1 MSKLTKEEII
11 KKYTEE
17 KEYFPDDDS
26 KIEFMEDVTDSMV
39 EESSDKDEEIK
50 KLKEENERLTSEVSD
65 IKTKYKERFLTSENK
80 SEEKIE
86 ENKSEEKIEEPEEKT
101 VIDIKEI

>member
-26 KIEFMEDVTDSMV
+26 KIEFMEDVSDSMV

-86 ENKSEEKIEEPEEKT
+86 EKDEEPEEKT

>member
-39 EESSDKDEEIK
+39 EESSDKDEIK

-80 SEEKIE
+80 SEEKT
-86 ENKSEEKIEEPEEKT
+86 EEPEEKT

>member
-11 KKYTEE
+11 KKYTKE

-39 EESSDKDEEIK
+39 EDSSDKDDEIK
-50 KLKEENERLTSEVSD
+50 KLKEENVRLTSEVSD
-65 IKTKYKERFLTSENK
+65 IKTKYKERFLTSEDK
-80 SEEKIE
+80 S
-86 ENKSEEKIEEPEEKT
+86 ENKSEENEEPEEKT

>member
-39 EESSDKDEEIK
+39 EESSDKDDEIK

-86 ENKSEEKIEEPEEKT
+86 EPEEPEEKT

>member
-26 KIEFMEDVTDSMV
+26 KIEFMEDVADSMV

-80 SEEKIE
+80 YEEKIE
-86 ENKSEEKIEEPEEKT
+86 ENTEEPEEKT

>member
-39 EESSDKDEEIK
+39 EESSNKDEEIK

-86 ENKSEEKIEEPEEKT
+86 EKIEEPEEKT

>member
-1 MSKLTKEEII
+1 MPKLTKEEII

-26 KIEFMEDVTDSMV
+26 KIEFMEDITDSIV
-39 EESSDKDEEIK
+39 EDSSDKDEEIK
-50 KLKEENERLTSEVSD
+50 KLKEENERLASEVSD

-86 ENKSEEKIEEPEEKT
+86 EKNEEPEEKT

>member
-39 EESSDKDEEIK
+39 EDSSDKDEEIK
-50 KLKEENERLTSEVSD
+50 KLKEENDRLTSEVSD
-65 IKTKYKERFLTSENK
+65 IKTKYKERFLTSEDK
-80 SEEKIE
+80 S
-86 ENKSEEKIEEPEEKT
+86 ENKSEEENEEPEEKT

>member
-26 KIEFMEDVTDSMV
+26 KIEFMEDVTDSMA

-86 ENKSEEKIEEPEEKT
+86 EKTEEPEEKT

>member
-39 EESSDKDEEIK
+39 EDSSDKDEEIK
-50 KLKEENERLTSEVSD
+50 KLKEENERLNSEVSD

-80 SEEKIE
+80 SEEKE
-86 ENKSEEKIEEPEEKT
+86 EEPEEKT
-101 VIDIKEI
+101 VIDVKEI

>member
-39 EESSDKDEEIK
+39 EESSDKDDEIK

-86 ENKSEEKIEEPEEKT
+86 EKIEEPEEKT

>member
-39 EESSDKDEEIK
+39 EDSSDKDEEIK
-50 KLKEENERLTSEVSD
+50 KLKEENERLNSEVSD

-80 SEEKIE
+80 TEEKIE
-86 ENKSEEKIEEPEEKT
+86 EKEEEPEEKT
-101 VIDIKEI
+101 VIDVKEI

>member
-50 KLKEENERLTSEVSD
+50 KLKEENERLNSEVSD

-86 ENKSEEKIEEPEEKT
+86 EKTEEPEEKT
-101 VIDIKEI
+101 VIDVKEI

>member
-39 EESSDKDEEIK
+39 EESSDKDDEIK

-86 ENKSEEKIEEPEEKT
+86 EKTEEPEEKT

>member
-26 KIEFMEDVTDSMV
+26 KIEFMEDVTDSIV
-39 EESSDKDEEIK
+39 EDSSDKDEEIK
-50 KLKEENERLTSEVSD
+50 KLKEENERLSSEVSD
-65 IKTKYKERFLTSENK
+65 IKTKYKERFLTSE
-80 SEEKIE
+80 EKIE
-86 ENKSEEKIEEPEEKT
+86 DKKEESEEPEEKT

>member
-1 MSKLTKEEII
+1 MSKLTKEDII

-26 KIEFMEDVTDSMV
+26 KIEFMEDITDSMV
-39 EESSDKDEEIK
+39 EESSDKDDEIK

-80 SEEKIE
+80 TEEKIE
-86 ENKSEEKIEEPEEKT
+86 EKEEPEEKT

>member
-26 KIEFMEDVTDSMV
+26 KIEFMEDVADSMV
-39 EESSDKDEEIK
+39 EDSSDKDEEIK
-50 KLKEENERLTSEVSD
+50 KLKEENDRLTSEVSD

-80 SEEKIE
+80 SEEK
-86 ENKSEEKIEEPEEKT
+86 SEEKNEEPEEKT

>member
-17 KEYFPDDDS
+17 KEYFPEDDS

-39 EESSDKDEEIK
+39 EDSSDKDEEIK
-50 KLKEENERLTSEVSD
+50 KLKEENERLNSEVSD

-86 ENKSEEKIEEPEEKT
+86 EKTEEPEEKT
-101 VIDIKEI
+101 VIDVKEI